1 MREEIP
7 PVVHPPTPAIDASNK
22 ERKAWHRAVA
32 QADQEHT
39 EKWKDGG
46 PILINTVPEW
56 DLIEYILGAL
66 SASKLDS
73 FVIIHHN
80 MSKDIASVPNS
91 EFILME
97 IQRICDRANKDNGIL
112 TKLRPKSDRDTS
124 PSGRRRADKSDRNY
138 RDRRG
143 ANYRDSGKHNDY
155 HSSIQF
161 RTKAHVKCK
170 NCGGNH
176 ITPKCTDPK
185 CHDCGKILKSPEE
198 RQKHWYE
205 IHRTAGTNRS
215 TSSRDLKKTECDSN
229 RSSKDGNFRK
239 LRGKQRSSKRSRGGS
254 NRSDRSD
261 RSSAA
266 GSGYSDNESSRRG
279 DDDTTASR
287 ACTSERTGAGDSYS
301 EDEYSES

>member
-73 FVIIHHN
+73 FVIIHHK

-97 IQRICDRANKDNGIL
+97 IQRICDRAKKDNGIL

-143 ANYRDSGKHNDY
+143 PNYRDSGKHNDY
-155 HSSIQF
+155 HSSNQF
-161 RTKAHVKCK
+161 RTQA
-170 NCGGNH
+170 
-176 ITPKCTDPK
+176 
-185 CHDCGKILKSPEE
+185 
-198 RQKHWYE
+198 
-205 IHRTAGTNRS
+205 
-215 TSSRDLKKTECDSN
+215 
-229 RSSKDGNFRK
+229 
-239 LRGKQRSSKRSRGGS
+239 
-254 NRSDRSD
+254 
-261 RSSAA
+261 
-266 GSGYSDNESSRRG
+266 
-279 DDDTTASR
+279 
-287 ACTSERTGAGDSYS
+287 
-301 EDEYSES
+301 